1 MDAALKG
8 ILIAMAGHG
17 NPIEIRVTGDSM
29 NPVLSHGEKI
39 IVRQKEEYLPGD
51 ILVFFYKY
59 GELLVH
65 RLLKRQGE
73 RYYCKGDNAFRLED
87 FTKDRIVGAVVLP
100 EDRNN
105 NPEFMKMSLLIAR
118 LYRKSGY
125 DAEKTMKTEQYQA
138 YKRTYL
144 ISEDRK

>member
-1 MDAALKG
+1 M
-8 ILIAMAGHG
+8 
-17 NPIEIRVTGDSM
+17 
-29 NPVLSHGEKI
+29 
-39 IVRQKEEYLPGD
+39 
-51 ILVFFYKY
+51 
-59 GELLVH
+59 H

-138 YKRTYL
+138 Y
-144 ISEDRK
+144 